1 MDLIKG
7 FIADRQTEALIAI
20 AFAFAFVNR
29 NRLFFLSALKANA
42 TPKKAEPIADDDLEA
57 FLAISR
63 LMARARKTNNA
74 QLKRHA
80 AECLSCLFVDPEEAD
95 SV

>member
-1 MDLIKG
+1 MEIIKG
-7 FIADRQTEALIAI
+7 FIAERQTAALIVL

-29 NRLFFLSALKANA
+29 NRLLFLSALKANA
-42 TPKKAEPIADDDLEA
+42 SPKKAKPIADDDLEA
-57 FLAISR
+57 FLAIR
-63 LMARARKTNNA
+63 HLMARARKTNNA

>member
-1 MDLIKG
+1 MELIKG
-7 FIADRQTEALIAI
+7 FIADRQTEALIVL

-29 NRLFFLSALKANA
+29 NRLFFLSAFKANA
-42 TPKKAEPIADDDLEA
+42 TPKKAEPIADDDLES
-57 FLAISR
+57 FLAIR
-63 LMARARKTNNA
+63 HLMARARKTKNA